1 MTTGISFT
9 FEHRGT
15 TYKYDGRQVSNDEF
29 SFIHN
34 GFPIF
39 GPALYFIGD
48 LDDLERKLEHFG
60 KGWIRYPEVQH
71 SFHIEED
78 RMIFYVFSVYIGDER
93 QHGGDLNKA
102 FEEAFKKHWSSK
114 ISKKRK
120 ALGVDS
126 VDEDDDDDEQ
136 TTCN

>member
-9 FEHRGT
+9 FEHNGT

-29 SFIHN
+29 SRVHN

-39 GPALYFIGD
+39 GPDLYFIGD

-60 KGWIRYPEVQH
+60 KGCVQH
-71 SFHIEED
+71 SFHIEKD
-78 RMIFYVFSVYIGDER
+78 RMIFYRFSVYIGDES

-102 FEEAFKKHWSSK
+102 FEEAFKEHWSSK

-126 VDEDDDDDEQ
+126 DDEDDDDE
-136 TTCN
+136 

>member
-9 FEHRGT
+9 FEHNGT

-39 GPALYFIGD
+39 GPALYFVGD

-60 KGWIRYPEVQH
+60 KGWICYPEVQH

-78 RMIFYVFSVYIGDER
+78 RMIFFRFSLYIGDER
-93 QHGGDLNKA
+93 QPVGGDLNKA
-102 FEEAFKKHWSSK
+102 FEEAFKEHWSSK

-126 VDEDDDDDEQ
+126 DDEDDDDE
-136 TTCN
+136 